1 LIRNILKLA
10 GLMYLLTAVGCVAT
24 RTQVELPS
32 QRAEKIEFEVVK
44 ELEEFRGKIKKG
56 LRVTAGGFRDKTG
69 QHKDSVRARY
79 SRAVTQGGEELL
91 YHMLYRALGP
101 RSVVDRQVD
110 TWNRLTTEYQYSWV
124 SPAGKQRHAGIIKHG
139 GPSGW
144 LVGANYL
151 VTGAV
156 VYANEDRY
164 SGGGGINVDGAGAYF
179 RKVFS
184 RIGIELRLVDMNTS
198 EICWS
203 TLVESWV
210 SGTEVGMDLFRFITA
225 WGDEYLVS
233 AEAGR
238 AQYLPTDHALQ
249 VCMATA
255 VVDMIRANAHIFMAG
270 RSDWT
275 EEGVPEASTDQRDQT
290 DQMDQMEQRDQPDQ
304 TEGPETEEGAE
315 QRPTRPREAGP
326 ATREEEQQQAPGDQ
340 GAGAPE
346 EAHENK
352 DSGKNNRGENRNVKE
367 PEQGQAQKP
376 HWLKRPGAV
385 QGY

>member
-1 LIRNILKLA
+1 LTRHILKLA
-10 GLMYLLTAVGCVAT
+10 GLIYLMTAVGCVAT
-24 RTQVELPS
+24 RTQVQMPT
-32 QRAEKIEFEVVK
+32 QRAEDIEFEVMK
-44 ELEEFRGKIKKG
+44 ELEQFRGKIKKG

-91 YHMLYRALGP
+91 YHMLYTAMGP
-101 RSVVDRQVD
+101 RAVVDRQVD

-124 SPAGKQRHAGIIKHG
+124 SPAGKERHAGVIKHG

-203 TLVESWV
+203 TMVESWV

-255 VVDMIRANAHIFMAG
+255 VVDMIKENQTLFIAG
-270 RSDWT
+270 H
-275 EEGVPEASTDQRDQT
+275 
-290 DQMDQMEQRDQPDQ
+290 
-304 TEGPETEEGAE
+304 
-315 QRPTRPREAGP
+315 
-326 ATREEEQQQAPGDQ
+326 
-340 GAGAPE
+340 GAGKEKRIPSRNQPKEPHKKEKGVE
-346 EAHENK
+346 EARPLPSNAATAEGQRRR
-352 DSGKNNRGENRNVKE
+352 GKNQEPSKPQRAVEESGAKE
-367 PEQGQAQKP
+367 PEQRQTQKP

-385 QGY
+385 GGW